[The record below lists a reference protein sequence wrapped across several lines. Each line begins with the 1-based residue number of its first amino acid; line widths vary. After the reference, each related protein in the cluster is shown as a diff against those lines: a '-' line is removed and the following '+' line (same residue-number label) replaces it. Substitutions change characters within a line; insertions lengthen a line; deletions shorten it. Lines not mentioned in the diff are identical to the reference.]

1 MLPGRKILKRILLG
15 PIEFPQKLDLE
26 MQDPQSEVDVWLD
39 GLGERLDVTH
49 IHLMACGAPFTI
61 CIQLE
66 EKSLTDGRFDRS
78 MALRFQERSG
88 ERRQLGEIRLRFVAA
103 FRVGTRQLCLFSARG
118 CRNLCL
124 PKLHLWAHYL
134 LYARRNRQA
143 KDSDVPITA
152 REARAMIVFYLCP
165 RPTAVVTVQ
174 YGDTANMFPMNLMGS
189 VGSGYFAFALNSNR
203 AAAPLVERAGRIVL
217 SNIPLENAA
226 LVFRLAANHRRT
238 SIDLGELPFPTVRL
252 HNIDALVP
260 SFALRVRELQVEAV
274 RRLGSHTL
282 FVAKT
287 IADERLADGPAL
299 CSAHGIYQAWHSPQR
314 PSPAAWP
321 LLSSSS

>member
-1 MLPGRKILKRILLG
+1 MLPSRNILKRMLLG
-15 PIEFPQKLDLE
+15 PVEFPQKLDLE
-26 MQDPQSEVDVWLD
+26 MQDPQSEVDVWLH

-49 IHLMACGAPFTI
+49 SHLMACGAPFTI
-61 CIQLE
+61 CIQI
-66 EKSLTDGRFDRS
+66 EKKSVTDGRFDRS

-88 ERRQLGEIRLRFVAA
+88 ERRQLGEIKLRFVEA
-103 FRVGTRQLCLFSARG
+103 FRAGTRQLCLFSAQG
-118 CRNLCL
+118 CRNLCV
-124 PKLHLWAHYL
+124 PKVHLWAHYL
-134 LYARRNRQA
+134 QYARRNRQA

-174 YGDTANMFPMNLMGS
+174 HGDGTNMFPMNLMGP

-203 AAAPLVERAGRIVL
+203 AAAPLVERARRIVL
-217 SNIPLENAA
+217 SNIPLEHAA
-226 LVFRLAANHRRT
+226 LVFRLGANHRRT

-252 HNIDALVP
+252 GNIDALVP

-274 RRLGSHTL
+274 HRLGSHTL

-287 IADERLADGPAL
+287 VADERLADGPVL

>member
-1 MLPGRKILKRILLG
+1 MLPGRNILKRMLLG

-39 GLGERLDVTH
+39 DPGGRLDVTH
-49 IHLMACGAPFTI
+49 LHLMACGAPFTI

-66 EKSLTDGRFDRS
+66 EKSVTDGRFERS

-88 ERRQLGEIRLRFVAA
+88 ERRQLGEIKLRFEAA
-103 FRVGTRQLCLFSARG
+103 FRVGTRRLCLFSAQS

-124 PKLHLWAHYL
+124 PKVHLWAHYL
-134 LYARRNRQA
+134 QYARRNHQA

-165 RPTAVVTVQ
+165 RPTAVVTVRH
-174 YGDTANMFPMNLMGS
+174 GDTANMFPMNLMGP

-217 SNIPLENAA
+217 SNVPLENAA
-226 LVFRLAANHRRT
+226 LVFRLGANHRRT
-238 SIDLGELPFPTVRL
+238 SIDFGELPFATVRL
-252 HNIDALVP
+252 RNIDALVP
-260 SFALRVRELQVEAV
+260 SFAMRVKELQIDAV

-287 IADERLADGPAL
+287 VADERLAEGPVL
-299 CSAHGIYQAWHSPQR
+299 CSAHGIYQAWHSPQK
-314 PSPAAWP
+314 PGPAAWP